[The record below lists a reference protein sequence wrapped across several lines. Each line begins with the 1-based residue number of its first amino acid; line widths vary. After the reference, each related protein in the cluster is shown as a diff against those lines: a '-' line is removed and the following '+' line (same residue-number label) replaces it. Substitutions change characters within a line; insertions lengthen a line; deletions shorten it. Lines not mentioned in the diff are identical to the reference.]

1 MTARRAVLRL
11 IGATA
16 LSAGAGRSSGQQPA
30 KPASLGLTIPQ
41 SVLLRA
47 DEVIQ

>member
-16 LSAGAGRSSGQQPA
+16 LSAGAGRSSGQQRRSPRRSA
-30 KPASLGLTIPQ
+30 WPFRSRCCCVPTR
-41 SVLLRA
+41 SFS
-47 DEVIQ
+47 